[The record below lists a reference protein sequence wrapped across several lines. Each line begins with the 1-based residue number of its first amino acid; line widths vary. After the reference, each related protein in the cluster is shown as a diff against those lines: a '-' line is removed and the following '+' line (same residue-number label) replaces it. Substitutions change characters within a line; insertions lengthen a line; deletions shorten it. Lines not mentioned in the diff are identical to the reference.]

1 MQAIHYEVLIV
12 WYRKYKDNIWY
23 GVCVLSDVQ
32 ASMDNVRSSS
42 ELCTDLG
49 IKDVDLEWS
58 DADYQ
63 NLITFSIFARM
74 VRPQLMAVSIILMR
88 FCYITT

>member
-1 MQAIHYEVLIV
+1 M
-12 WYRKYKDNIWY
+12 K
-23 GVCVLSDVQ
+23 
-32 ASMDNVRSSS
+32 SS
-42 ELCTDLG
+42 ELCAELG

-74 VRPQLMAVSIILMR
+74 VRPQLMAVSSYAIVFYFIY
-88 FCYITT
+88 FST

>member
-1 MQAIHYEVLIV
+1 
-12 WYRKYKDNIWY
+12 
-23 GVCVLSDVQ
+23 
-32 ASMDNVRSSS
+32 MD
-42 ELCTDLG
+42 LD

-74 VRPQLMAVSIILMR
+74 VRPQLMAVSCHAVSFILYLDTLHAGVILHVYSVVNLQDIIYSLN
-88 FCYITT
+88 FTIIYV

>member
-1 MQAIHYEVLIV
+1 
-12 WYRKYKDNIWY
+12 
-23 GVCVLSDVQ
+23 
-32 ASMDNVRSSS
+32 MD
-42 ELCTDLG
+42 LD

-74 VRPQLMAVSIILMR
+74 VRPQLMAVSCHAVSFYRAMHFSAKGGIAIACHLSVCPSVCPSVR
-88 FCYITT
+88 L

>member
-1 MQAIHYEVLIV
+1 M
-12 WYRKYKDNIWY
+12 K
-23 GVCVLSDVQ
+23 
-32 ASMDNVRSSS
+32 SSP
-42 ELCTDLG
+42 ELCMELG

-74 VRPQLMAVSIILMR
+74 VRPQLMAVSSYAMLFHFVFFSVLQSFYIVMR
-88 FCYITT
+88 MLHYSGSMAVVI

>member
-1 MQAIHYEVLIV
+1 MT
-12 WYRKYKDNIWY
+12 
-23 GVCVLSDVQ
+23 
-32 ASMDNVRSSS
+32 NVRSSS

-49 IKDVDLEWS
+49 IKNVDLEWS

-74 VRPQLMAVSIILMR
+74 VRPQLMAVSNYEI
-88 FCYITT
+88 

>member
-1 MQAIHYEVLIV
+1 V
-12 WYRKYKDNIWY
+12 K
-23 GVCVLSDVQ
+23 
-32 ASMDNVRSSS
+32 SSA
-42 ELCTDLG
+42 ELCKELG

-74 VRPQLMAVSIILMR
+74 VRPQLMAVGSVAVAFYFL
-88 FCYITT
+88 